1 MSPTKNGSF
10 VQPYLFFN
18 GNCEEAVEFYRQ
30 AVGAEVEFKMRFNE
44 SPEPPP
50 PGMVPPGFESKI
62 MHCTFRI
69 GRTTLMASDGSSSE
83 QARFKGFSLS
93 LTVPNEA
100 EADRAFA
107 ALAEGGQVRMPLA
120 KTFWSSRF
128 GMVTDRFGIGWM
140 ISVMLPIKPFVI
152 SRTFDAP
159 RDRVWKAW
167 TDREQL
173 MQWFGPKGFKMTT
186 ANLDFR
192 PGGTFHYCLQTPDG
206 KEMWGKFVY
215 RVIEA
220 PKRIVLVNSFSDE
233 KGGLTRH
240 PMSAT
245 WPLEMLSTTTLVEE
259 GGKTK
264 LTIEWSPLNPT
275 DEERQTFESAHAGMQ
290 QGWTGTF
297 EQLADYLSKV

>member
-1 MSPTKNGSF
+1 MITQSNPMEGT
-10 VQPYLFFN
+10 
-18 GNCEEAVEFYRQ
+18 
-30 AVGAEVEFKMRFNE
+30 VGIER
-44 SPEPPP
+44 
-50 PGMVPPGFESKI
+50 
-62 MHCTFRI
+62 
-69 GRTTLMASDGSSSE
+69 
-83 QARFKGFSLS
+83 
-93 LTVPNEA
+93 
-100 EADRAFA
+100 
-107 ALAEGGQVRMPLA
+107 
-120 KTFWSSRF
+120 
-128 GMVTDRFGIGWM
+128 
-140 ISVMLPIKPFVI
+140 PFVFSHI
-152 SRTFDAP
+152 FDAP
-159 RDRVWKAW
+159 RERVWKAW
-167 TDREQL
+167 TERKSL